1 MPIPISP
8 SIELSAHQRLI
19 LEKISRQKTSSVRD
33 VERSKLLLSL
43 STGLSNAH
51 IRTLTGYGRPKVRH
65 WRFKWLAYEQELA
78 AIESKVD
85 NIHLLHDLEAL
96 IRHYLSD
103 APRPGAPC
111 KFTSSQY
118 CAILGICLENP
129 DSSKR
134 TISEW
139 TPREVADE
147 AAKRGIVER
156 ISTSQVGRFFKRG
169 QFEAS

>member
-8 SIELSAHQRLI
+8 TIQLSATQRLI
-19 LEKISRQKTSSVRD
+19 MEKISRQKTSSVRD
-33 VERSKLLLSL
+33 VERSKLLLDI
-43 STGLSNAH
+43 STGLSNVQIAL
-51 IRTLTGYGRPKVRH
+51 LTGHGRPKIRH
-65 WRFKWLAYEQELA
+65 WRFKWLTYQKELS
-78 AIESKVD
+78 AIESKTD
-85 NIHLLHDLEAL
+85 NLHLLHDLEAL

-103 APRPGAPC
+103 APRPGTPC

-129 DSSKR
+129 DSSNR

-147 AAKRGIVER
+147 AAKRGIVES
-156 ISTSQVGRFFKRG
+156 ISTTQVGRFFKRS
-169 QFEAS
+169 QSQAS

>member
-8 SIELSAHQRLI
+8 PIELSAQQRLI
-19 LEKISRQKTSSVRD
+19 IEKISRQKTSSVRD
-33 VERSKLLLSL
+33 VERSKLLLDI
-43 STGLSNAH
+43 STGLSNAQ
-51 IRTLTGYGRPKVRH
+51 IRTLRGYGRPKVRH
-65 WRFKWLAYEQELA
+65 WRLKWLTYEKELS
-78 AIESKVD
+78 AIESKTD

-103 APRPGAPC
+103 APRPGTPS

-129 DSSKR
+129 DSSNR

-147 AAKRGIVER
+147 AAKRGIVKS

-169 QFEAS
+169 QSQAS